1 MDIEN
6 KVALVTGGARRVGR
20 EIAVHLAKLGAH
32 VALNY
37 KTSHEQAQQVAR
49 EISDLGRDALTI
61 KADVSNA
68 QDVEAMITTAIGHF
82 GRLDVLINNAAI
94 FYKTD
99 FFELSENDWDAFM
112 KTNLKGPFLCSRKAA
127 KHLLSHG
134 AGKIINIADVGGVRA
149 WKSYIPYCVSKA
161 GLIMLT
167 KGMAKAMAPDVQ
179 VNAVAPG
186 PVMFPE
192 DYTADEKNAVIEETV
207 LKRPGSPADVAKA
220 VQFLIESDYI
230 TGEVLFVDGG
240 GMII

>member
-20 EIAVHLAKLGAH
+20 EIALHLAGLGAH

-37 KTSHEQAQQVAR
+37 RTSHEQAKALQQ
-49 EISDLGRDALTI
+49 EISSLGRDALTI
-61 KADVSNA
+61 RADVSNPGEVDA
-68 QDVEAMITTAIGHF
+68 LITTAIGHF
-82 GRLDVLINNAAI
+82 GRLDILINNAAI

-99 FFELSENDWDAFM
+99 FFELTEDDWEAFIN
-112 KTNLKGPFLCSRKAA
+112 TNLKGPFLCSQKAGR
-127 KHLLSHG
+127 HLVSQG

-149 WKSYIPYCVSKA
+149 WKGYIPYCVSKA

-192 DYTADEKNAVIEETV
+192 DYTEKEKNAVLQNTV
-207 LKRPGSPADVAKA
+207 LKRPGSATDIAKA

-240 GMII
+240 GMIA